1 MQSLPMLLENAPAKI
16 NLSLHVTGRR
26 ADGYH
31 LLDSLVAFADVGDVL
46 TLDPAAPPGL
56 TLTGPRAGAIAAE
69 GDNLVLRATREFAAR
84 VPGLRSGRFHLEKH
98 LPVAAGLGGGSADA
112 GAALRLLARLND
124 LAADDPRLIAA
135 AAATG
140 SDVPVC
146 LAAKARWM
154 RGIGEVLSAPL
165 ALPPLAALLVNPG
178 VPTPTAAVFKALGL
192 APGAS
197 AREIGEGAAA
207 LEAAREGEAL
217 LAALAATAN
226 DLEAAALV
234 VTPAVGEALASLRD
248 LPGCRLARMSGSGA
262 TVFGLFTDEAARN
275 AGAENLR
282 QTRPDWWIAAA
293 LIG

>member
-1 MQSLPMLLENAPAKI
+1 MLLENAPAKI

-46 TLDPAAPPGL
+46 TLDPGAPLGL
-56 TLTGPRAGAIAAE
+56 TLAGPRAGAIAAE
-69 GDNLVLRATREFAAR
+69 GNNLVLRATRELAAR
-84 VPGLRSGRFHLEKH
+84 VPGLRSGHFHLEKH

-112 GAALRLLARLND
+112 GAALRLLARLNG
-124 LAADDPRLIAA
+124 LTTNDPRLIAA

-146 LAAKARWM
+146 LAAKACWM
-154 RGIGEVLSAPL
+154 RGIGDVLSAPL
-165 ALPPLAALLVNPG
+165 ALPPLTALLVNPG
-178 VPTPTAAVFKALGL
+178 VPTPTAAVFRTLGL

-207 LEAAREGEAL
+207 LEAAGDGEAL
-217 LAALAATAN
+217 LAAIAATAN
-226 DLEAAALV
+226 DLEAPALV
-234 VTPAVGEALASLRD
+234 VTPAVGEALAALRD
-248 LPGCRLARMSGSGA
+248 LSGCRLARMSGSGA
-262 TVFGLFTDEAARN
+262 TVLGLFTDEAARN

-282 QTRPDWWIAAA
+282 RTRPDWWIAAA